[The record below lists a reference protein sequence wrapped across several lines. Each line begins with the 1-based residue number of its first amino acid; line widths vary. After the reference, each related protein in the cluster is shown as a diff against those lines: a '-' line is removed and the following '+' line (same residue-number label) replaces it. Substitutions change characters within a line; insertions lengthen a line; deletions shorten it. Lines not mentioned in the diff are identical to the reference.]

1 MLVALLI
8 TRNVNNFLFLQRM
21 SNIHEKIREF
31 KDLHRFFKREN
42 PMCNL
47 LFSKVLNW
55 HEDED
60 KFCEQWKKLC
70 DIATKDLESNNSNSL
85 FLAQGWIEL
94 NFREDFVKAPIY
106 LINIPRTNFY
116 LSKTQINIEVDNKI
130 INPFLIYFF
139 TQEHSFRNTWT
150 EDEWCT
156 FLENQIPENRL
167 EEKFIG
173 LFPLWQSWLAK
184 EIHQIEQ
191 EPELSSAFNKVFGEE
206 YFEENSEL
214 IGENILLINK
224 KQNQVFAQPCSKF
237 IEGPP
242 GTGKT
247 ESIINFIG
255 KILQSD
261 KNCLIV
267 SEKKNGLDIIEN
279 RLKNFDLNDWAANVA
294 NYTAN
299 QLFVEDLKKTWEKTI
314 SQKQTN
320 EQLFL
325 KEKTPFKQHLKLV
338 FKASEKFQISIS
350 TIFKILEDTTSD
362 SEILDI
368 QHLIPN
374 RHKQFIS
381 AFESFTNSEWEMWS
395 KLNFLKINEQTK
407 PTFLS
412 LLVEYAKIQST
423 FLPPEMTI
431 LKLWKDLLLVQQF
444 NLAVFQK
451 HQNFIEKDRNW
462 FLKNHLK
469 LEKLELQIEK
479 NQHQHNHWIQIPS
492 DEEIQYLKL
501 LFTKQG
507 WWAKRK
513 QKSTWKKWVRTPEIN
528 PTKVIENL
536 ESHLNLLT
544 KKHQLLKEFEFRGI
558 KQESEITTVY
568 QMINSVNEIHW
579 EQFQNFSEAYKKQLL
594 DSRQTIKSWYEI
606 SQYLNSSQEIKVE
619 EMLLFLNNQ
628 KTVIFCLKQAE
639 IIDET
644 LLKYFNGKAN
654 FHEILTATTNFF
666 KNELEKL
673 IPSYRQFNSKTLIS
687 DLQQFYSIE
696 EKNQISLMH
705 EINKLCQSKI
715 FHFEKLIATP
725 NNRLNDELKKF
736 KAELKKGK
744 SILLKEFG
752 KTKRNKSS
760 SELIQTPASHWIFA
774 LKPIW
779 LSTPF
784 QAAKSLP
791 LKKELFDWSVFDEVS
806 RIPVYQALGSL
817 QRSKETLLFGDSKQM
832 GANGFFKK
840 ESLTE
845 SLIIQAKFNLPNLY
859 FTEHYR
865 SNNQQIIEFSN
876 FHFYE
881 NKLKIYPAPHS
892 KGENLEF
899 HFCPIGVYAEKTNEE
914 EAKYLIRL
922 LQKFEDS
929 NESIG
934 VVAFSDTQMD
944 LLKGLFQKLGSSKL
958 KAKEENNTLFFRTLE
973 HLQGEECDHLIIG
986 FGYGKNHEG
995 KFNLQLG
1002 PLNRSS
1008 ELNRF
1013 NVLMSRAKQSIHLVS
1028 SVKSEDIPYSTNVA
1042 ITFLRNWISH
1052 FENHENSTN
1061 SPISNSLNTIEFMD
1075 SFSNENDLFV
1085 AYKVMQRKG
1094 WKFK

>member
-1 MLVALLI
+1 
-8 TRNVNNFLFLQRM
+8 M
-21 SNIHEKIREF
+21 SNIQEKIKEF

-47 LFSKVLNW
+47 MFSNVLNW
-55 HEDED
+55 KENDD
-60 KFCEQWKKLC
+60 KFCEQWKILC
-70 DIATKDLESNNSNSL
+70 DIATKDLESNKSNSL
-85 FLAQGWIEL
+85 FLVQGWIEL

-106 LINIPRTNFY
+106 LINIPRTHFY
-116 LSKTQINIEVDNKI
+116 LSPSQINLEIENKI

-139 TQEHSFRNTWT
+139 TQEHLYRNSWT
-150 EDEWCT
+150 DDEWCT

-191 EPELSSAFNKVFGEE
+191 EPEFSSAIYKVFGEE
-206 YFEENSEL
+206 SFVDVSDIE
-214 IGENILLINK
+214 GENILLINN
-224 KQNQVFAQPCSKF
+224 NQQQIFTPSDSKF

-247 ESIINFIG
+247 ESIVNFIG

-267 SEKKNGLDIIEN
+267 SEKRNGLDIIEN
-279 RLKNFDLNDWAANVA
+279 RLKNLGLNDWTANVA
-294 NYTAN
+294 NYTTN
-299 QLFVEDLKKTWEKTI
+299 QLFIEDLKKTWEKTI
-314 SQKQTN
+314 SKNQSKQ
-320 EQLFL
+320 QLFFL
-325 KEKTPFKQHLKLV
+325 EKTPFKEHLKLV
-338 FKASEKFQISIS
+338 FKASKKFQISKS
-350 TIFKILEDTTSD
+350 SIFKILENSMDNLKVND
-362 SEILDI
+362 LKE
-368 QHLIPN
+368 LIPKLEN
-374 RHKQFIS
+374 YTIS
-381 AFESFTNSEWEMWS
+381 DLENFNNAEWEIWK
-395 KLNFLKINEQTK
+395 KLNFSRINERTK
-407 PTFLS
+407 SNFLS
-412 LLVEYAKIQST
+412 LLIDSKNIQST
-423 FLPPEMTI
+423 SLPPEMTI
-431 LKLWKDLLLVQQF
+431 LKLWQDLLLVQQF

-451 HQNFIEKDRNW
+451 NHNFLVKDRNW

-469 LEKLELQIEK
+469 LEKLDLQIEK
-479 NQHQHNHWIQIPS
+479 NQYQHNHWIQIPS
-492 DEEIQYLKL
+492 DEEIQYLKS
-501 LFTKQG
+501 LFAKQG

-528 PTKVIENL
+528 PTKAIENL
-536 ESHLNLLT
+536 EIHLSLLT
-544 KKHQLLKEFEFRGI
+544 KKQQLLKEFEFRGI
-558 KQESEITTVY
+558 NQESEITTVY
-568 QMINSVNEIHW
+568 QMVNSVNKIHW

-594 DSRQTIKSWYEI
+594 DSRQTIKSWYDI
-606 SQYLNSSQEIKVE
+606 SQYLNSTQDMNVKEI
-619 EMLLFLNNQ
+619 LSFLNNQ
-628 KTVIFCLKQAE
+628 NTIISCLKHAE
-639 IIDET
+639 KIDES
-644 LLKYFNGKAN
+644 LLKYLNGKAN
-654 FHEILTATTNFF
+654 FHEILVATNNFF

-673 IPSYRQFNSKTLIS
+673 IPSYRQFNSKTLNG
-687 DLQQFYSIE
+687 DVQQFYSIE
-696 EKNQISLMH
+696 EKNQISLIH

-715 FHFEKLIATP
+715 FHFEKLITTP
-725 NNRLNDELKKF
+725 NNQLNDELKKY
-736 KAELKKGK
+736 KTELKKGK

-760 SELIQTPASHWIFA
+760 SDLIQTPASHWIFA

-779 LSTPF
+779 LATPY
-784 QAAKSLP
+784 QVAKSLP
-791 LKKELFDWSVFDEVS
+791 IKREMFDWSVFEEVS
-806 RIPVYQALGSL
+806 RIPVYQAIGSL
-817 QRSKETLLFGDSKQM
+817 HRSKETLLFGDSKQM

-845 SLIIQAKFNLPNLY
+845 SLIIQAKFNLPNVY

-865 SNNQQIIEFSN
+865 SNNKQIIEFSN
-876 FHFYE
+876 FHFYG
-881 NKLKIYPAPHS
+881 NKLNVYPAPHP
-892 KGENLEF
+892 KVKPLEF
-899 HFCPIGVYAEKTNEE
+899 HFCSNGVYAEKTNEE

-934 VVAFSDTQMD
+934 VVSFSDSQMD
-944 LLKGLFQKLGSSKL
+944 LLKGLFQKIGSSKL
-958 KAKEENNTLFFRTLE
+958 KTKEENNKLFFRTLE

-1052 FENHENSTN
+1052 FENHENLTN
-1061 SPISNSLNTIEFMD
+1061 TPISNSLNTIEFMD

-1085 AYKVMQRKG
+1085 AYKIMQKKG